1 MSVFADSSVLV
12 KLYADEEDHQLI
24 RQLASV
30 AISQIARVEVPAA
43 IWRKQRL
50 GELRSGD
57 AQTLVQDFEA
67 DYFGTEGV
75 YPRFAAVALTP
86 SLLDGAARLCAAHG
100 LRAYDGVQ
108 LSAATSARAADPGC
122 TTFAAFDT
130 TLRTAAAAEGFALLP
145 SSQ

>member
-1 MSVFADSSVLV
+1 MSAFADSSALV
-12 KLYADEEDHQLI
+12 KLYADEADHDLI
-24 RQLASV
+24 RELAPL

-50 GELRSGD
+50 GELGSGD
-57 AQTLVQDFEA
+57 AQTLVEDFEA
-67 DYFGTEGV
+67 DYFGTEGAH
-75 YPRFAAVALTP
+75 PRFAAVALTP
-86 SLLDGAARLCAAHG
+86 TLLDTAARLCAAHG
-100 LRAYDGVQ
+100 LRAHGGVQ

-130 TLRTAAAAEGFALLP
+130 PLRNAAAAEGFALLP